1 MHRQSALLN
10 AAQATAAMRR
20 RRARPASRRVRSRR
34 AESRAGLPGRT
45 RARRRAA
52 PAPARPERASARP
65 PRPPSRRQEP
75 GVRVWPASRSR
86 FIFGAGT
93 ARRAHARPRGM
104 RACGCAA
111 AAQLPPR
118 RDTSL
123 ALRLRASRRLAPRR
137 PSLLLA
143 PRAGCIIS
151 VPDAA
156 AALEKS
162 FFEARTPGVVL
173 GHASSHKALFLRSCR
188 LLRSRHRFL

>member
-1 MHRQSALLN
+1 
-10 AAQATAAMRR
+10 
-20 RRARPASRRVRSRR
+20 
-34 AESRAGLPGRT
+34 
-45 RARRRAA
+45 
-52 PAPARPERASARP
+52 
-65 PRPPSRRQEP
+65 
-75 GVRVWPASRSR
+75 
-86 FIFGAGT
+86 
-93 ARRAHARPRGM
+93 M

-118 RDTSL
+118 RDIAHV
-123 ALRLRASRRLAPRR
+123 ALRLQTRRRMAPRR
-137 PSLLLA
+137 PSLLSA

-173 GHASSHKALFLRSCR
+173 GHASSHKALFLRSRR